1 MLSCD
6 AGFSLKDP
14 LPATPDPVLTHLP
27 DNKWERLSYDW
38 IKADDGVMPR
48 VFCGQ
53 SGSYQYYVEFSQSI
67 SIGTGAGTV
76 INVNTSYTA
85 SVNTGRGVSINV
97 GGDGYEYKGNVV
109 VLQITKESGSYTTS
123 GGFGATIKNLWN
135 LIWYGPVG
143 LLPTITYSSDPA
155 VVAYTDEYGLM
166 ICRKLCTPEAPPVE
180 PH

>member
-14 LPATPDPVLTHLP
+14 LPANPDPVLTHLP
-27 DNKWERLSYDW
+27 DNKWERLSYEW

-67 SIGTGAGTV
+67 SIGAGAGTV

-85 SVNTGRGVSINV
+85 SVNTGRGVGIIDTLHLV
-97 GGDGYEYKGNVV
+97 EVPEPARFGCVPTDADGRVTEFLEKTRRSRPG
-109 VLQITKESGSYTTS
+109 
-123 GGFGATIKNLWN
+123 
-135 LIWYGPVG
+135 
-143 LLPTITYSSDPA
+143 
-155 VVAYTDEYGLM
+155 
-166 ICRKLCTPEAPPVE
+166 R
-180 PH
+180 